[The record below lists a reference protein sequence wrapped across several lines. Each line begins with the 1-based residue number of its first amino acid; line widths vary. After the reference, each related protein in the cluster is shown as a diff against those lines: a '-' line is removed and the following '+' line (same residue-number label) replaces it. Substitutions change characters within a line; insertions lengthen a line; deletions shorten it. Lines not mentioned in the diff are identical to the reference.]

1 MTRVVVIGDLMTDA
15 VAQAFHPLARG
26 SDTPASVIMY
36 GGGSGANIASW
47 LAVEGI
53 DTTFVGRR
61 GSDITGR
68 TREMELMGYGL
79 DSRMVMDPER
89 PTGTCVV
96 MITHRGDRTM
106 LSDPGAN
113 ARLQPEDLPRD
124 VFTPDAHLH
133 VSGYTLI
140 NPDSRR
146 AARVAL
152 RMARE
157 SGMSISVD
165 GGSHAPLERAGAE
178 DFLEWTQG
186 VRLLFANLPQARV
199 LSGKDE
205 PEAAAKVLTA
215 HYPNV
220 VLKLG
225 EEGGLWASKTREGV
239 VSAPAEPV
247 EPKPGSVGAGDAFI
261 AGFLPEWLAGR
272 HPKEA
277 LGRGHRLAAR
287 ALHQPGARPDL
298 GEEQPVRRGAPRGQ
312 RLR

>member
-1 MTRVVVIGDLMTDA
+1 VRAQILKPSVVAGEMTRVVVIGDLMTDA
-15 VAQAFHPLARG
+15 VARAFHPLARG

-47 LAVEGI
+47 LSVEGT

-89 PTGTCVV
+89 STGTCVV

-124 VFTPDAHLH
+124 VFGPDGHLH

-140 NPDSRR
+140 NSDSRR

-157 SGMSISVD
+157 SGMSISV
-165 GGSHAPLERAGAE
+165 RTRR
-178 DFLEWTQG
+178 WT
-186 VRLLFANLPQARV
+186 AR
-199 LSGKDE
+199 E
-205 PEAAAKVLTA
+205 PRTS
-215 HYPNV
+215 
-220 VLKLG
+220 
-225 EEGGLWASKTREGV
+225 WT
-239 VSAPAEPV
+239 
-247 EPKPGSVGAGDAFI
+247 
-261 AGFLPEWLAGR
+261 
-272 HPKEA
+272 
-277 LGRGHRLAAR
+277 GHRAR
-287 ALHQPGARPDL
+287 GCCSSTSTRPGFSPAGTTP
-298 GEEQPVRRGAPRGQ
+298 RRR
-312 RLR
+312 RRC

>member
-1 MTRVVVIGDLMTDA
+1 MVVIGDLMTDA
-15 VAQAFHPLARG
+15 VARAFHPLARG
-26 SDTPASVIMY
+26 SDTPASVVMY

-47 LAVEGI
+47 LAVEGTE
-53 DTTFVGRR
+53 TTFVGRR

-79 DSRMVMDPER
+79 DSRMVMDPEVA
-89 PTGTCVV
+89 TGTCVV

-124 VFTPDAHLH
+124 VFGPDGHLH

-140 NPDSRR
+140 NADSRR

-178 DFLEWTQG
+178 NFLDWTQG
-186 VRLLFANLPQARV
+186 SRLLFANAAQAKV
-199 LSGKDE
+199 LTGRDD

-215 HYPNV
+215 WFPNV

-225 EEGGLWASKTREGV
+225 EDGGLWASKTRDDV
-239 VSAPAEPV
+239 VRAPADQV
-247 EPKPGSVGAGDAFI
+247 EPSPGSVGAGDAFI
-261 AGFLPEWLAGR
+261 AGFLPAWLAGR

-277 LGRGHRLAAR
+277 LARAHRLAGR

-298 GEEQPVRRGAPRGQ
+298 GDGQPVRRGAPRGQ
-312 RLR
+312 RIR

>member
-1 MTRVVVIGDLMTDA
+1 MVVIGDLMTDA

-26 SDTPASVIMY
+26 SDTPASVTMY

-47 LAVEGI
+47 LAVSGVE
-53 DTTFVGRR
+53 TTFVGRR

-89 PTGTCVV
+89 ATGTCVV
-96 MITHRGDRTM
+96 MITHKGDRTM

-124 VFTPDAHLH
+124 VFGPDAHLH

-165 GGSHAPLERAGAE
+165 AGSQAPLKRAGA
-178 DFLEWTQG
+178 DKFLEWTQG
-186 VRLLFANLPQARV
+186 VRLLFANLGQATV
-199 LSGKDE
+199 LSGTED
-205 PEAAAKVLTA
+205 PEAAAKILTA
-215 HYPNV
+215 RYPNV

-225 EEGGLWASKTREGV
+225 ADGGLWASKTREGAIW
-239 VSAPAEPV
+239 APAEDI
-247 EPKPGSVGAGDAFI
+247 EPRPGSVGAGDAFV

-277 LGRGHRLAAR
+277 LGRGHHLAAR

-298 GEEQPVRRGAPRGQ
+298 GEDQPVRRGAPRGQ
-312 RLR
+312 RIR

>member
-1 MTRVVVIGDLMTDA
+1 MVVIGDLMTDA
-15 VAQAFHPLARG
+15 VARAFYPLARG
-26 SDTPASVIMY
+26 SDTPASVVMY

-47 LAVEGI
+47 LSVEGT

-124 VFTPDAHLH
+124 VFGADGHLH

-140 NPDSRR
+140 NSDSRR

-178 DFLEWTQG
+178 NFLDWTQG
-186 VRLLFANLPQARV
+186 ARLLFVNLAQARV
-199 LSGKDE
+199 LTGRDDA
-205 PEAAAKVLTA
+205 EAAAKVLTA
-215 HYPNV
+215 WFPNV
-220 VLKLG
+220 VIKLG
-225 EEGGLWASKTREGV
+225 EEGGLWASKTREDCV
-239 VSAPAEPV
+239 KAPAEPV
-247 EPKPGSVGAGDAFI
+247 EPSPGSVGAGDAFI
-261 AGFLPEWLAGR
+261 AGFLPSWLAGR

-277 LGRGHRLAAR
+277 LGRASHLAAR

-298 GEEQPVRRGAPRGQ
+298 GEDQPVRRGAPRGQ
-312 RLR
+312 RIR

>member
-1 MTRVVVIGDLMTDA
+1 MARVVVIGDLMTDS
-15 VAQAFHPLARG
+15 VARAFYPLARG
-26 SDTPASVIMY
+26 SDTPSSVQTY
-36 GGGSGANIASW
+36 GGGSGANVAAW
-47 LAVEGI
+47 LAMEGA
-53 DTTFVGRR
+53 DTIFVGRR

-68 TREMELMGYGL
+68 TREMELMGYGI
-79 DSRMVMDPER
+79 DSRLVMDPER

-96 MITHRGDRTM
+96 MITHKGDRTM

-124 VFTPDAHLH
+124 VFGPDGHLH
-133 VSGYTLI
+133 VSGFTLI

-146 AARVAL
+146 AGRMAL

-178 DFLEWTQG
+178 NFLDWTDG
-186 VRLLFANLPQARV
+186 ARLLFANTRQAKV
-199 LSGKDE
+199 LTGRED

-215 HYPNV
+215 WFPDV

-225 EEGGLWASKTREGV
+225 DEGALWASKNGDAPERV
-239 VSAPAEPV
+239 PAEPV
-247 EPKPGSVGAGDAFI
+247 EPSPGSIGAGDAFI
-261 AGFLPEWLAGR
+261 AGFLPPWLGGK
-272 HPKEA
+272 HPKDA
-277 LGRGHRLAAR
+277 LNRSQNLAAR

-298 GEEQPVRRGAPRGQ
+298 GD
-312 RLR
+312 